1 MVGFLLLAAIR
12 GGERDLAMIVMKFG
26 GTSVEDAEAI
36 ARVAG
41 IVKQRAKQ
49 KPVVVVSALGGFT
62 DSLVAMAKA
71 AASGDLPAALKLW
84 RAGRQR
90 HVTVLSKLVS
100 KANADAAEQQ
110 VQDLFGNLQDVL
122 RGIAALGELSPRT
135 QDNILSFGETL
146 SSLMVVA
153 GFKSAG
159 LDAVH
164 IDARQCIVTDASHTK
179 AVPLL
184 DPTNARLRAS
194 LKDPLARNRVP
205 VLGGFIA
212 ATEDGTPSTLGRGGS
227 DFSAAIVGAAL
238 GARRIEIWTDV
249 EGMLTTDPR
258 ICKSARRIEVIGF
271 EEASELAYFG
281 AKVLHPATLIPAV
294 ESNIPVYVLNSRNPE
309 SQGTCIQ
316 ARAPHSATT
325 FRAIALKK
333 GTKILNIKAPRLLIA
348 HGFLRSLFEVFEKHS
363 LSPDL
368 VNTSEVSVSVAIDGG
383 RDVKP
388 LVNDLKQLGAVEVEN
403 GKAIVCL
410 VGDNIRGRV
419 GICADVFQVVAK
431 TGINVHMVSQG
442 ASEINI
448 SFVIEESDAVRA
460 VQALHAHF
468 FEAEHLP
475 VSVLGNETYAGCA
488 GVA

>member
-1 MVGFLLLAAIR
+1 
-12 GGERDLAMIVMKFG
+12 MIVMKFG
-26 GTSVEDAEAI
+26 GTSVEDAAAI

-41 IVKQRAKQ
+41 IVKQRGKQ

-62 DSLVAMAKA
+62 DSLVAMGKA
-71 AASGDLPAALKLW
+71 AASGDLAGALKLW
-84 RAGRQR
+84 KAGKQR
-90 HVTVLSKLVS
+90 HLVVLNGLKVGAVQSDVEELF
-100 KANADAAEQQ
+100 AA
-110 VQDLFGNLQDVL
+110 LQDVL

-135 QDNILSFGETL
+135 QDNVLSFGETL
-146 SSLMVVA
+146 SSLIVA
-153 GFKSAG
+153 AAFKSVG

-164 IDARQCIVTDASHTK
+164 IDARQCIVTDANHTK
-179 AVPLL
+179 AVPLFES
-184 DPTNARLRAS
+184 TNSRLRS
-194 LKDPLARNRVP
+194 TLKEHLAKNRVA

-212 ATEDGTPSTLGRGGS
+212 ATEEGTPTTLGRGGS

-238 GARRIEIWTDV
+238 SARKIEIWTDV

-258 ICKSARRIEVIGF
+258 ICKDAKRIEVIGF

-294 ESNIPVYVLNSRNPE
+294 ESNIPVYVLNSRNPQ
-309 SQGTCIQ
+309 SKGTCIQ
-316 ARAPHSATT
+316 ANAPHSETT
-325 FRAIALKK
+325 FRAIALKR
-333 GTKILNIKAPRLLIA
+333 GTKILSIKAPRLLIA

-368 VNTSEVSVSVAIDGG
+368 VNTSEVSVSVAIEGA
-383 RDVKP
+383 RDVKA
-388 LVNDLKQLGAVEVEN
+388 LVADLKQLGAVEVEN

-419 GICADVFQVVAK
+419 GICAELFGVVAK
-431 TGINVHMVSQG
+431 AGVNIHMVSQG

-448 SFVIEESDAVRA
+448 SFVIEESEAVRA

-468 FEAEHLP
+468 FREENVP
-475 VSVLGNETYAGCA
+475 VSALGGEVYAGCS

>member
-1 MVGFLLLAAIR
+1 
-12 GGERDLAMIVMKFG
+12 MIVMKFG
-26 GTSVEDAEAI
+26 GTSVEDAAAI

-41 IVKQRAKQ
+41 IVRDRAKQ

-71 AASGDLPAALKLW
+71 AADGDLPAALKLW
-84 RAGRQR
+84 RVGRQR
-90 HVTVLSKLVS
+90 HLQVLSRLLRGR
-100 KANADAAEQQ
+100 DAEAAQAQ
-110 VQDLFGNLQDVL
+110 VQELLAALQDVL

-135 QDNILSFGETL
+135 QDNVLSFGEIL
-146 SSLMVVA
+146 SSVLVA
-153 GFKSAG
+153 AAFKAAG
-159 LDAVH
+159 LDSVH
-164 IDARQCIVTDASHTK
+164 IDSRECIVTDSSHTR

-184 DPTNARLRAS
+184 EATNARLRS
-194 LKDPLARNRVP
+194 HLKDHLAKNRIP
-205 VLGGFIA
+205 VMGGFIA
-212 ATEDGTPSTLGRGGS
+212 ATEDGTPTTLGRGGS

-258 ICKSARRIEVIGF
+258 ICKDARKIDVIGF

-309 SQGTCIQ
+309 SKGTCIQ
-316 ARAPHSATT
+316 AQAPHSSTT

-368 VNTSEVSVSVAIDGG
+368 VNTSEVSVSVAIDGA

-388 LVNDLKQLGAVEVEN
+388 LVEDLKQLGAVEVEN

-410 VGDNIRGRV
+410 VGNDIRGRV
-419 GICADVFQVVAK
+419 GICADVFHVVAK
-431 TGINVHMVSQG
+431 ANINIHMVSQG

-448 SFVIEESDAVRA
+448 SFVVEESDAVRA

-468 FEAEHLP
+468 FQEVNVDLSK
-475 VSVLGNETYAGCA
+475 VGNETYAGCA

>member
-1 MVGFLLLAAIR
+1 MRTVGFLLSDAKGDAV
-12 GGERDLAMIVMKFG
+12 MIVMKFG
-26 GTSVEDAEAI
+26 GTSVEDATAI
-36 ARVAG
+36 TRVAG
-41 IVKQRAKQ
+41 IVRQRARQ

-62 DSLVAMAKA
+62 DSLVGMAKA
-71 AASGDLPAALKLW
+71 AADDDLSGALKLW
-84 RAGRQR
+84 RAGKQR
-90 HVTVLSKLVS
+90 HLAVLHDLK
-100 KANADAAEQQ
+100 ADAVQTQ
-110 VQDLFGNLQDVL
+110 VEELLAALQDVL
-122 RGIAALGELSPRT
+122 RGIAALGELSSRT
-135 QDNILSFGETL
+135 QDNVLSFGEVL
-146 SSLMVVA
+146 SSLIVA
-153 GFKSAG
+153 AAFKSAG

-184 DPTNARLRAS
+184 DSTNARLRNA
-194 LKDPLARNRVP
+194 LKEHVSKNRIA

-212 ATEDGTPSTLGRGGS
+212 ATEEGTPTTLGRGGS

-238 GARRIEIWTDV
+238 GARKIEIWTDV

-258 ICKSARRIEVIGF
+258 ICKDARRIEVIGF

-294 ESNIPVYVLNSRNPE
+294 DSNIPVYVLNSRNPQ
-309 SQGTCIQ
+309 SKGTCIQ
-316 ARAPHSATT
+316 ANAPHSETT

-333 GTKILNIKAPRLLIA
+333 GTKILNIKAPRLLLA

-368 VNTSEVSVSVAIDGG
+368 VNTSEVSVSVAIEGAG
-383 RDVKP
+383 DVKA
-388 LVNDLKQLGAVEVEN
+388 LVADLKPLGAVEVEN

-419 GICADVFQVVAK
+419 GICADVFNVVAK
-431 TGINVHMVSQG
+431 AGINIHMVSQG

-448 SFVIEESDAVRA
+448 SFVIEESEAVRA

-468 FEAEHLP
+468 FKPQNVP
-475 VSVLGNETYAGCA
+475 VSVLGNEVYAGCS

>member
-1 MVGFLLLAAIR
+1 
-12 GGERDLAMIVMKFG
+12 MIVMKFG
-26 GTSVEDAEAI
+26 GTSVESAEAV

-62 DSLVAMAKA
+62 DSLVAMGKA
-71 AASGDLPAALKLW
+71 AASGDLAAAVKLC
-84 RAGRQR
+84 RAGKQR
-90 HVTVLSKLVS
+90 HLNALAGL
-100 KANADAAEQQ
+100 KANEVQEQVEEQ
-110 VQDLFGNLQDVL
+110 FSSLQDLL

-135 QDNILSFGETL
+135 QDNVLSFGEVL
-146 SSLMVVA
+146 SSLMVA
-153 GFKSAG
+153 AAFKAAG

-164 IDARQCIVTDASHTK
+164 IDARQCIVTDGCHTK
-179 AVPLL
+179 AVPQFEA
-184 DPTNARLRAS
+184 TNARLRS
-194 LKDPLARNRVP
+194 NLKEHLAKNRIP
-205 VLGGFIA
+205 VMGGFVG
-212 ATEDGTPSTLGRGGS
+212 ATEEGVSTTLGRGGS

-238 GARRIEIWTDV
+238 GARKIEIWTDV

-258 ICKSARRIEVIGF
+258 ICKDAQRIEVIGF

-294 ESNIPVYVLNSRNPE
+294 ESNIPVYVLNSRNPQ

-316 ARAPHSATT
+316 ANAPHSSTT
-325 FRAIALKK
+325 FRAIALKR

-368 VNTSEVSVSVAIDGG
+368 VNTSEVSVSVALDGS
-383 RDVKP
+383 RDVKA
-388 LVNDLKQLGAVEVEN
+388 LVNDLKPLGAVEVEN

-419 GICADVFQVVAK
+419 GICADVFNVVAK
-431 TGINVHMVSQG
+431 AGINIHMVSQG

-448 SFVIEESDAVRA
+448 SFVIEESEAVRA

-468 FEAEHLP
+468 FKEHQAP
-475 VSVLGNETYAGCA
+475 VTGPSNESYAGCA

>member
-1 MVGFLLLAAIR
+1 
-12 GGERDLAMIVMKFG
+12 MIVMKFG
-26 GTSVEDAEAI
+26 GTSVEDAAAI
-36 ARVAG
+36 TRVAG

-62 DSLVAMAKA
+62 DVLVAMAKA
-71 AASGDLPAALKLW
+71 AAANDLAAALKLW

-90 HVTVLSKLVS
+90 HLTVLGKLVTVSESATVQ
-100 KANADAAEQQ
+100 EQ
-110 VQDLFGNLQDVL
+110 VQELFSALQDVL

-135 QDNILSFGETL
+135 QDNVLSFGEAL
-146 SSLMVVA
+146 SSLIVTA
-153 GFKSAG
+153 AFKAAG

-164 IDARQCIVTDASHTK
+164 VDARQCIVTDNNHTR
-179 AVPLL
+179 AVPIL
-184 DPTNARLRAS
+184 DATNSRLRNAT
-194 LKDPLARNRVP
+194 KDLLGKGRVP
-205 VLGGFIA
+205 VMGGFIA

-238 GARRIEIWTDV
+238 GAKRIEIWTDV

-258 ICKSARRIEVIGF
+258 ICKEARRIEVIGF

-309 SQGTCIQ
+309 SKGTCIQ
-316 ARAPHSATT
+316 ARAPHSDTT

-368 VNTSEVSVSVAIDGG
+368 VNTSEVSVSVVIDGA
-383 RDVKP
+383 RDVKA
-388 LVNDLKQLGAVEVEN
+388 LVQDLKPLGAVEVEN

-410 VGDNIRGRV
+410 VGDNIRGKV
-419 GICADVFQVVAK
+419 GICADVFQVVARAN
-431 TGINVHMVSQG
+431 INVHMVSQG

-460 VQALHAHF
+460 VQALHSHF
-468 FEAEHLP
+468 FQEELP
-475 VSVLGNETYAGCA
+475 VKALGNETYAGCA

>member
-1 MVGFLLLAAIR
+1 MAE
-12 GGERDLAMIVMKFG
+12 GELVMIVMKFG
-26 GTSVEDAEAI
+26 GTSVEDAAAI
-36 ARVAG
+36 NRVAG
-41 IVKQRAKQ
+41 IVRDRARQ

-62 DSLVAMAKA
+62 DSLVAMSKA
-71 AASGDLPAALKLW
+71 AAKGDLPAALKLW

-90 HVTVLSKLVS
+90 HLAVLAGVKV
-100 KANADAAEQQ
+100 APAEQQ
-110 VQDLFGNLQDVL
+110 VQELFAALQDVL

-135 QDNILSFGETL
+135 QDNVLSFGETL
-146 SSLMVVA
+146 SSVTVVA
-153 GFKSAG
+153 LFKAAG

-164 IDARQCIVTDASHTK
+164 IDARQCIVTDNNHTK

-184 DPTNARLRAS
+184 DKTNSLLRS
-194 LKDPLARNRVP
+194 TLKEHLAKNRVA
-205 VLGGFIA
+205 VIGGFIG

-238 GARRIEIWTDV
+238 GAKKIEIWTDV

-258 ICKSARRIEVIGF
+258 ICKDARRIELIGF

-294 ESNIPVYVLNSRNPE
+294 DSNIPVYVLNSRNPK
-309 SQGTCIQ
+309 STGTCIR
-316 ARAPHSATT
+316 ANAPHSATT

-333 GTKILNIKAPRLLIA
+333 GTKILSIRAPRLLIN

-368 VNTSEVSVSVAIDGG
+368 VNTSEVSVSVAIDGT
-383 RDVKP
+383 RDVKA
-388 LVNDLKQLGAVEVEN
+388 LINDLKPLGSVEVEN

-419 GICADVFQVVAK
+419 GICADVFAVIAK
-431 TGINVHMVSQG
+431 NDVNVHMVSQG

-448 SFVIEESDAVRA
+448 SFVVEESDAVRA

-468 FEAEHLP
+468 FPAES
-475 VSVLGNETYAGCA
+475 VSYTAQNGEVYAGCA

>member
-1 MVGFLLLAAIR
+1 
-12 GGERDLAMIVMKFG
+12 MIVMKFG

-62 DSLVAMAKA
+62 DSLVAMAEA
-71 AASGDLPAALKLW
+71 ATSGDLPAALKLW

-135 QDNILSFGETL
+135 QDNILSFGEAL

-184 DPTNARLRAS
+184 DPTNSRLRSS

-316 ARAPHSATT
+316 AQAPHSATT

-368 VNTSEVSVSVAIDGG
+368 VNTSEVSVSVAIDGA

>member
-1 MVGFLLLAAIR
+1 
-12 GGERDLAMIVMKFG
+12 MIVMKFG
-26 GTSVEDAEAI
+26 GTSVEDASAI
-36 ARVAG
+36 SRVAG
-41 IVKQRAKQ
+41 IVRDRAKL

-62 DSLVAMAKA
+62 DSLVAMGKA
-71 AASGDLPAALKLW
+71 AAAGDLATALKLW

-90 HVTVLSKLVS
+90 HLSVLSKLVS
-100 KANADAAEQQ
+100 GGNAESAEAQ
-110 VQDLFGNLQDVL
+110 VQELLAALQELL
-122 RGIAALGELSPRT
+122 RGVAALGELSPRT
-135 QDNILSFGETL
+135 QDNLLSYGEVL
-146 SSLMVVA
+146 SSVMVVA
-153 GFKSAG
+153 GFRAAG

-164 IDARQCIVTDASHTK
+164 IDSRQCIVTDNSHTK
-179 AVPLL
+179 AVPLFEA
-184 DPTNARLRAS
+184 TNPRLRS
-194 LKDPLARNRVP
+194 TLKEHLAKNRVA
-205 VLGGFIA
+205 VMGGFIA
-212 ATEDGTPSTLGRGGS
+212 ATEDGTPTTLGRGGS

-258 ICKSARRIEVIGF
+258 ICKEARRIEVIGF

-309 SQGTCIQ
+309 SKGTCIQ
-316 ARAPHSATT
+316 AQAPASNTT

-348 HGFLRSLFEVFEKHS
+348 HGFLRSLFEVFEKYS

-368 VNTSEVSVSVAIDGG
+368 VNTSEVSVSVAIDGA
-383 RDVKP
+383 RDVKS

-410 VGDNIRGRV
+410 VGNDIRGRV
-419 GICADVFQVVAK
+419 GICADVFHVVAK
-431 TGINVHMVSQG
+431 AGINVHMVSQG

-448 SFVIEESDAVRA
+448 SFVVEESEAVRA

-468 FEAEHLP
+468 FHEERIHISP
-475 VSVLGNETYAGCA
+475 FGDGTYAGCA

>member
-1 MVGFLLLAAIR
+1 
-12 GGERDLAMIVMKFG
+12 MIVMKFG
-26 GTSVEDAEAI
+26 GTSVEDAAAI
-36 ARVAG
+36 TRVAG
-41 IVKQRAKQ
+41 IVRHRAKQ

-62 DSLVAMAKA
+62 DSLVAMGKA
-71 AASGDLPAALKLW
+71 AAAGDLAGALKLW
-84 RAGRQR
+84 RAGKQR
-90 HVTVLSKLVS
+90 HLAALNGL
-100 KANADAAEQQ
+100 KANVAQAEVEELLAA
-110 VQDLFGNLQDVL
+110 LQDVL

-135 QDNILSFGETL
+135 QDNVLSFGEML
-146 SSLMVVA
+146 SSLIVA
-153 GFKSAG
+153 AAFRAAG

-164 IDARQCIVTDASHTK
+164 IDARQCIVTDAGHTK
-179 AVPLL
+179 AVPLF
-184 DPTNARLRAS
+184 DATNPRLRSS
-194 LKDPLARNRVP
+194 LKEHLAQNRVA

-212 ATEDGTPSTLGRGGS
+212 ATEEGTPTTLGRGGS

-238 GARRIEIWTDV
+238 GARKIEIWTDV

-258 ICKSARRIEVIGF
+258 ICKDARRIEVIGF

-294 ESNIPVYVLNSRNPE
+294 ESNIPVHVLSSRNP
-309 SQGTCIQ
+309 QGKGTCIQ
-316 ARAPHSATT
+316 ANAPHSDTT

-368 VNTSEVSVSVAIDGG
+368 VNTSEVSVSVAIEGG
-383 RDVKP
+383 RDVKG
-388 LVNDLKQLGAVEVEN
+388 LVADLKQLGAVELEN

-410 VGDNIRGRV
+410 VGANIRGRV
-419 GICADVFQVVAK
+419 GICADVFGVIAK
-431 TGINVHMVSQG
+431 AGVNIHMVSQG

-448 SFVIEESDAVRA
+448 SFVTEESDAVRA

-468 FEAEHLP
+468 FREEKVAAA
-475 VSVLGNETYAGCA
+475 VLGEPYAGCA

>member
-1 MVGFLLLAAIR
+1 
-12 GGERDLAMIVMKFG
+12 MIVMKFG
-26 GTSVEDAEAI
+26 GTSVEDAAAI

-41 IVKQRAKQ
+41 IVQQHAKQ

-71 AASGDLPAALKLW
+71 AASGNLPAALKLW

-90 HVTVLSKLVS
+90 HLAVLSGLKGS
-100 KANADAAEQQ
+100 SAALEQ
-110 VQDLFGNLQDVL
+110 VQELLGALQDVL

-135 QDNILSFGETL
+135 QDNVLSFGEML
-146 SSLMVVA
+146 SSIMVA
-153 GFKSAG
+153 AAFKAAG

-164 IDARQCIVTDASHTK
+164 IDSRQCIVTDTNHTK
-179 AVPLL
+179 AIPLFE
-184 DPTNARLRAS
+184 PTNARLRSA
-194 LKDPLARNRVP
+194 LKDHLAKNRVP
-205 VLGGFIA
+205 VLGGFIG

-258 ICKSARRIEVIGF
+258 ICKDARRIEVLGF

-281 AKVLHPATLIPAV
+281 AKVIHPATLIPAV

-309 SQGTCIQ
+309 SKGTCIQ
-316 ARAPHSATT
+316 AKAPHSTTT

-368 VNTSEVSVSVAIDGG
+368 VNTSEVSVSVAIDGS
-383 RDVKP
+383 RDVKA
-388 LVNDLKQLGAVEVEN
+388 LVNDLRPLGVVEVES

-410 VGDNIRGRV
+410 VGDNIRGRI
-419 GICADVFQVVAK
+419 GICADVFQAVAK
-431 TGINVHMVSQG
+431 AKVNIHMVSQG

-468 FEAEHLP
+468 FPEEQLP
-475 VSVLGNETYAGCA
+475 VSAVGDDVYAGCA

>member
-1 MVGFLLLAAIR
+1 
-12 GGERDLAMIVMKFG
+12 MIVMKFG
-26 GTSVEDAEAI
+26 GTSVEDAAAV

-41 IVKQRAKQ
+41 IVKQRVKQ

-71 AASGDLPAALKLW
+71 AAKGDLPAALKLW

-90 HVTVLSKLVS
+90 HLAVLSRIQHTTV
-100 KANADAAEQQ
+100 AQEQ
-110 VQDLFGNLQDVL
+110 VLELLGALQDVL
-122 RGIAALGELSPRT
+122 KGIAALGELSPRT
-135 QDNILSFGETL
+135 QDNVLSFGEML
-146 SSLMVVA
+146 SSVMVA
-153 GFKSAG
+153 AAFNAEG
-159 LDAVH
+159 LAAVH
-164 IDARQCIVTDASHTK
+164 IDSRQCIVTDGNHTK
-179 AVPLL
+179 AVPLFE
-184 DPTNARLRAS
+184 PTNSRLRGA
-194 LKDPLARNRVP
+194 LKEHLAKNRVP

-258 ICKSARRIEVIGF
+258 ICKDAKRIELIGF

-309 SQGTCIQ
+309 SKGTCIQ
-316 ARAPHSATT
+316 AQAPHSTTT

-368 VNTSEVSVSVAIDGG
+368 VNTSEVSVSVAIDGSS
-383 RDVKP
+383 DVKD
-388 LVNDLKQLGAVEVEN
+388 LVNDLKELGTVEVEN

-419 GICADVFQVVAK
+419 GICADVFGLVAK
-431 TGINVHMVSQG
+431 ANINIHMVSQG

-468 FEAEHLP
+468 FKEERLAVP
-475 VSVLGNETYAGCA
+475 GLGNEIYAGCA

>member
-1 MVGFLLLAAIR
+1 
-12 GGERDLAMIVMKFG
+12 MIVMKFG
-26 GTSVEDAEAI
+26 GTSVEDATAI

-41 IVKQRAKQ
+41 IVKQRLKQ

-62 DSLVAMAKA
+62 DSLVAMGKA
-71 AASGDLPAALKLW
+71 ASAGDLNGALKLF

-90 HVTVLSKLVS
+90 HLSVLSQIKGGG
-100 KANADAAEQQ
+100 DTEEQ
-110 VQDLFGNLQDVL
+110 VQELLGSLQDLL

-135 QDNILSFGETL
+135 QDNLLSFGEML
-146 SSLMVVA
+146 SSLIVVA
-153 GFKSAG
+153 AFKAAG

-164 IDARQCIVTDASHTK
+164 IDARECVVTDSNHTK
-179 AVPLL
+179 AVPLFE
-184 DPTNARLRAS
+184 PTNARLRS
-194 LKDPLARNRVP
+194 TLKDHIAKNRVA
-205 VLGGFIA
+205 VLGGFIG

-258 ICKSARRIEVIGF
+258 ICKDARRIEVIGF

-281 AKVLHPATLIPAV
+281 AKVIHPATLIPAV

-309 SQGTCIQ
+309 SKGTCIQ
-316 ARAPHSATT
+316 SHAAHSDTT

-368 VNTSEVSVSVAIDGG
+368 VNTSEVSVSVAIDGS
-383 RDVKP
+383 RDVKA
-388 LVNDLKQLGAVEVEN
+388 LVNDLKPLGVVEVEN

-431 TGINVHMVSQG
+431 ANINVHMVSQG

-448 SFVIEESDAVRA
+448 SFVTEEADAARA

-468 FEAEHLP
+468 FKPEALP
-475 VSVLGNETYAGCA
+475 SAVLGNETYAGCA

>member
-1 MVGFLLLAAIR
+1 
-12 GGERDLAMIVMKFG
+12 MIVMKFG

-36 ARVAG
+36 ARVAR
-41 IVKQRAKQ
+41 IVKQRVKQ

-71 AASGDLPAALKLW
+71 AAADDLPAALKLW

-90 HVTVLSKLVS
+90 HLAVLSKLGS
-100 KANADAAEQQ
+100 KAESAEPA
-110 VQDLFGNLQDVL
+110 VQELFGNLQDVL

-135 QDNILSFGETL
+135 QDNVLSFGEAL
-146 SSLMVVA
+146 SSLMVA
-153 GFKSAG
+153 AAFRSAG
-159 LDAVH
+159 LEAVH
-164 IDARQCIVTDASHTK
+164 IDARQCIVTDASHTR

-184 DPTNARLRAS
+184 EPTNSRLRSA
-194 LKDPLARNRVP
+194 LKDPLAKNRVA
-205 VLGGFIA
+205 VMGGFIA

-227 DFSAAIVGAAL
+227 DFSAAIVGSAL
-238 GARRIEIWTDV
+238 GAKRIEIWTDV

-258 ICKSARRIEVIGF
+258 ICKAARRIEVIGF

-294 ESNIPVYVLNSRNPE
+294 ESNIPVYVLNSRNPD

-316 ARAPHSATT
+316 AQAPHSATT

-348 HGFLRSLFEVFEKHS
+348 HGFLRALFEVFEKHS

-368 VNTSEVSVSVAIDGG
+368 VNTSEVSVSVAVEGA
-383 RDVKP
+383 RDLKP
-388 LVNDLKQLGAVEVEN
+388 LVNDLKQLGAVEMEN

-431 TGINVHMVSQG
+431 SNINIHMVSQG

-468 FEAEHLP
+468 FEAEQLP
-475 VSVLGNETYAGCA
+475 GPLLGNETYAGCA

>member
-1 MVGFLLLAAIR
+1 MVAA
-12 GGERDLAMIVMKFG
+12 AF
-26 GTSVEDAEAI
+26 
-36 ARVAG
+36 
-41 IVKQRAKQ
+41 
-49 KPVVVVSALGGFT
+49 
-62 DSLVAMAKA
+62 KA
-71 AASGDLPAALKLW
+71 A
-84 RAGRQR
+84 
-90 HVTVLSKLVS
+90 
-100 KANADAAEQQ
+100 
-110 VQDLFGNLQDVL
+110 
-122 RGIAALGELSPRT
+122 
-135 QDNILSFGETL
+135 
-146 SSLMVVA
+146 
-153 GFKSAG
+153 G
-159 LDAVH
+159 LEAVH
-164 IDARQCIVTDASHTK
+164 IDSRQCIVTDSNHTK
-179 AVPLL
+179 AVPLFE
-184 DPTNARLRAS
+184 PTNSRLRSA
-194 LKDPLARNRVP
+194 LKDHLNKNRVP
-205 VLGGFIA
+205 VMGGFIA

-238 GARRIEIWTDV
+238 SAKRIEIWTDV

-258 ICKSARRIEVIGF
+258 ICKEARRIEVIGF

-309 SQGTCIQ
+309 SKGTCIQ
-316 ARAPHSATT
+316 AQAPHSKTT

-368 VNTSEVSVSVAIDGG
+368 VNTSEVSVSVAIDGS
-383 RDVKP
+383 RDVKA
-388 LVNDLKQLGAVEVEN
+388 LVADLKQLGVVEVEN
-403 GKAIVCL
+403 SKAIVCL

-419 GICADVFQVVAK
+419 GICADVFNVVAK
-431 TGINVHMVSQG
+431 SNINIHMVSQG

-468 FEAEHLP
+468 FSEAQLP

>member
-1 MVGFLLLAAIR
+1 
-12 GGERDLAMIVMKFG
+12 MIVMKFG

-41 IVKQRAKQ
+41 IVKQRGKQ

-71 AASGDLPAALKLW
+71 AAASDLPAALKLW

-90 HVTVLSKLVS
+90 HVTVLSKLVGKS
-100 KANADAAEQQ
+100 DAGVAEQQ
-110 VQDLFGNLQDVL
+110 VQELFGNLQDVL

-135 QDNILSFGETL
+135 QDNVLSFGEAL
-146 SSLMVVA
+146 SSLMVTA

-184 DPTNARLRAS
+184 DPSNSRLRSS
-194 LKDPLARNRVP
+194 LKDPLAKNRIP

-294 ESNIPVYVLNSRNPE
+294 ESNIPVYVLNSRNSQ

-316 ARAPHSATT
+316 AQAPHSATT

-410 VGDNIRGRV
+410 VGDNIRGRI

-431 TGINVHMVSQG
+431 AGINIHMVSQG